1 MSRMAD
7 LDILVR
13 EANDIPE
20 DEDTKEWCKKHHKD
34 YNDEIFKAFSR
45 SKIIERNLK
54 QCRT

>member
-13 EANDIPE
+13 EANGIPE
-20 DEDTKEWCKKHHKD
+20 DQDTKEWCEKNGKD

-45 SKIIERNLK
+45 SKIIERNKEL
-54 QCRT
+54 CRT